1 MRGQCIN
8 LTREELD
15 FVILGQIMANVR
27 CEDGVGARS
36 EHRNVPRQH
45 SSMCFFHH
53 RTRICK
59 EIFLALHGV
68 GKFNLFNLHKEQNN
82 PKIIGFRKR

>member
-1 MRGQCIN
+1 MT

-45 SSMCFFHH
+45 SNMCFFHRST
-53 RTRICK
+53 RT
-59 EIFLALHGV
+59 FLALYGV
-68 GKFNLFNLHKEQNN
+68 GKFKLHC
-82 PKIIGFRKR
+82 

>member
-1 MRGQCIN
+1 MN

-45 SSMCFFHH
+45 SSMCFFH
-53 RTRICK
+53 RSTRICK
-59 EIFLALHGV
+59 ETFLALHGV
-68 GKFNLFNLHKEQNN
+68 GKFKLHKEQNN
-82 PKIIGFRKR
+82 PNVIAFRKR